1 MSTPT
6 TPVSTAP
13 SPVTNQSGK
22 ASSTKVENAGGEL
35 DKNDF
40 LKLMVAQLQAQ
51 NPMEP
56 TSDTEYTAELAQFSQ
71 LEQTTNIAQTSS
83 ELVGSQKIAQA
94 VALIGHTV
102 SYLDASTGATVEGKV
117 QKVDI
122 TSSGASLTV
131 EGVGGI
137 EPAAVSEVS

>member
-1 MSTPT
+1 MTPT
-6 TPVSTAP
+6 PPISTAASAGGTP
-13 SPVTNQSGK
+13 SGAA
-22 ASSTKVENAGGEL
+22 ASAKVENPGGEL

-71 LEQTTNIAQTSS
+71 LEQTTNIAATTN
-83 ELVGSQKIAQA
+83 ELAGSQRIAQA
-94 VALIGHTV
+94 LQLIGHMV
-102 SYLDASTGATVEGKV
+102 SYLDPVTGASVEGKV

-122 TSSGASLTV
+122 TSAGASLTI
-131 EGVGGI
+131 EGVSGI
-137 EPAAVSEVS
+137 APADVSEVS

>member
-1 MSTPT
+1 MSTPP
-6 TPVSTAP
+6 TPSVQGQSQTPGSGSPAP
-13 SPVTNQSGK
+13 QNPNGVLGQ
-22 ASSTKVENAGGEL
+22 
-35 DKNDF
+35 NDF